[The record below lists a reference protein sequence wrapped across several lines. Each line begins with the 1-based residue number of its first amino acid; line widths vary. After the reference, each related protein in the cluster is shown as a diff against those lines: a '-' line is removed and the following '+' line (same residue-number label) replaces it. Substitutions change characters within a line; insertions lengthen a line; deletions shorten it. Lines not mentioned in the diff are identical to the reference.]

1 MARATD
7 ITWAGGEHPF
17 LLDIPLLRA
26 LQTKCDAGPNWV
38 LARLSTQQ
46 WMVDDIISTIQF
58 GLEGGGMPKADARK
72 LVQNYVEDRP
82 LTESLKTA
90 QMVLMSTLYSTDED
104 DNPSGEAR
112 AGTQAV

>member
-1 MARATD
+1 MARPTD

-17 LLDIPLLRA
+17 LLTIELLRA
-26 LQTKCDAGPNWV
+26 LQAKCDAGPAWI

-46 WMVDDIISTIQF
+46 WMVDDVVATIQF

-90 QMVLMSTLYSTDED
+90 QMVLMSSLYSTDDED
-104 DNPSGEAR
+104 SPSGEAQ
-112 AGTQAV
+112 AGTQA

>member
-1 MARATD
+1 MARPTD

-17 LLDIPLLRA
+17 LLTIPLLRA
-26 LQTKCDAGPNWV
+26 LQDKTDAGPAWV

-46 WMVDDIISTIQF
+46 WLVDDVISTIQF

-72 LVQNYVEDRP
+72 LVANYVEDRP

-90 QMVLMSTLYSTDED
+90 QLVLMSSLYSTDDED
-104 DNPSGEAR
+104 APGEPA
-112 AGTQAV
+112 AGAA

>member
-17 LLDIPLLRA
+17 LLTIELLRA
-26 LQTKCDAGPNWV
+26 LQTKADAGPAWV

-46 WMVDDIISTIQF
+46 WLVDDVVSTIQF
-58 GLEGGGMPKADARK
+58 GLEGGGMTKADARK
-72 LVQNYVEDRP
+72 MVQNYVEDRP

-90 QMVLMSTLYSTDED
+90 QMVLMSSLYSTDDED
-104 DNPSGEAR
+104 APLGEAK
-112 AGTQAV
+112 AGTVA